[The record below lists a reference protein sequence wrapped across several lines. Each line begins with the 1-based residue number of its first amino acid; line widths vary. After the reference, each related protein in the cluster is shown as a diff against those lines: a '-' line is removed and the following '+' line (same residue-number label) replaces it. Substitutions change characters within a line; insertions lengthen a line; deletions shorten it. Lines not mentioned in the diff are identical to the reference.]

1 MTRKEWQWGV
11 LQFPMLSKTFTMLL
25 DQQRETYILSIWYP
39 KHCKK
44 RVQFCKLREIPLP
57 IGGTVVILCNIHL
70 GEIPLPFH
78 GIAVILLKY
87 SFGEIPSIFT
97 VLLWSSLEAIVTA
110 IPCGWC
116 WDQFKMNC
124 RGGSQHYYENGNG
137 ISPKEYFRRITA
149 IPWNGKGISPVWM
162 FPEHHNSTIN
172 WKWDL
177 SDNKLICGF

>member
-57 IGGTVVILCNIHL
+57 IGGTVVILCKHSSWKD
-70 GEIPLPFH
+70 PFT
-78 GIAVILLKY
+78 ISWYCCDPPK
-87 SFGEIPSIFT
+87 IFFWRDPIT
-97 VLLWSSLEAIVTA
+97 IFMVLLWSSSRPYWQLYHVD
-110 IPCGWC
+110 GV
-116 WDQFKMNC
+116 
-124 RGGSQHYYENGNG
+124 G

-149 IPWNGKGISPVWM
+149 IPWKGKGISPRWM
-162 FPEHHNSTIN
+162 FAEDHSNTM
-172 WKWDL
+172 KW
-177 SDNKLICGF
+177 